1 MMKRVTIDHISSL
14 IWFFLGVYVSYEST
28 SYDVGSLTDPGPGF
42 LLFYS
47 GMGLAGLSC
56 LVFISQIIKR
66 DSASLFDLWDDVP
79 WLKPALCFL
88 SLVLYTLLI
97 NHLGFFLTAFLL
109 MSYLFTI
116 GRSNR
121 KFIALPIALVTV
133 LIAYLVFVVLLES
146 QQPSGD
152 FWR

>member
-1 MMKRVTIDHISSL
+1 MMKSVTIDHISSP
-14 IWFFLGVYVSYEST
+14 IWFLLGVYVSYEST
-28 SYDVGSLTDPGPGF
+28 SYGVGDLTDPGPGF
-42 LLFYS
+42 LLFYC

-56 LVFISQIIKR
+56 LIFISQIIKR

-79 WLKPALCFL
+79 WWKPTFCFL

-121 KFIALPIALVTV
+121 KIIALPIALVTV

-146 QQPSGD
+146 QQPSGN